1 MRNIIFIFFI
11 LSFILGCGSSDYCE
25 SDCNK
30 KCKAEVCR
38 NVEKASYYTN
48 MNINSISQY
57 DIYDDFVSI
66 GARWVNFRN
75 WDKVTQSIITRDHS
89 SVRVLKSDIVSRY
102 FDVDTTLKYVIN
114 TENDLLTKVKY
125 THTEYVADVM
135 ESYFRHVYSF
145 KGGPIDESL
154 RNNLLLLNFIPNS
167 TKGVVLSDKTKYNEV
182 ILEGGF
188 VSTNG
193 ISYTEEPKMFHF
205 EDDDK
210 NIKLS
215 FVSFY
220 DDSGNISNNMGY
232 FLEHTKSGIITH
244 HDFERYVF
252 DVIPL
257 NFLINNKEAFLITV
271 GYNYSDGVGTSIF
284 YFDGRKYSQM

>member
-1 MRNIIFIFFI
+1 MRNIAFVFFI
-11 LSFILGCGSSDYCE
+11 SFFILGCGNSDYCE
-25 SDCNK
+25 SDCSK
-30 KCKAEVCR
+30 KCKAEACR

-75 WDKVTQSIITRDHS
+75 WDKVTQSIITRNHS
-89 SVRVLKSDIVSRY
+89 SARVLKSDIVSRY

-114 TENDLLTKVKY
+114 TENDLIAKVKY

-145 KGGPIDESL
+145 KGAPIDESL
-154 RNNLLLLNFIPNS
+154 RSNLLLLNFIPNS
-167 TKGVVLSDKTKYNEV
+167 TKGVIFSDKTKYNEV

-188 VSTNG
+188 VFTNG
-193 ISYTEEPKMFHF
+193 ISYTEEPEMFHF
-205 EDDDK
+205 EDDNK
-210 NIKLS
+210 NIKFS

-220 DDSGNISNNMGY
+220 DDNANKSKNMGY

-244 HDFERYVF
+244 YDFKRYVF
-252 DVIPL
+252 DVTPL
-257 NFLINNKEAFLITV
+257 NFLINNKEAFIVNV
-271 GYNYSDGVGTSIF
+271 GIKNSCGSGTSVF
-284 YFDGRKYSQM
+284 YFDGNKYSRM